1 MVMRVVMKA
10 VMISRRARKI
20 TLDVMTNLN
29 KASKRTKGAVTV
41 TAKNNAI
48 AAAETGSVKKSAINA
63 WMSFTEVMKRKMT
76 LDVMKNLKEVGKRKI
91 TLDVMTNLKEAGKR
105 KITLDAMTNLNKAKK
120 RTKGVVAAT
129 AKIIAIA
136 AAETGCA
143 KRCATIAWMSFLEV
157 TTIEL
162 CDSNLS

>member
-10 VMISRRARKI
+10 VMISWRARKI
-20 TLDVMTNLN
+20 TLDVMTNPN
-29 KASKRTKGAVTV
+29 KARKRTKDEAAV
-41 TAKNNAI
+41 TAKINAI
-48 AAAETGSVKKSAINA
+48 AAVETGSVKKSAINA
-63 WMSFTEVMKRKMT
+63 WMSSTEVMKSLKETGKREMT

-91 TLDVMTNLKEAGKR
+91 TLG
-105 KITLDAMTNLNKAKK
+105 AMTNLNKAKK

-129 AKIIAIA
+129 AKIFAIA